1 MHATKMHLYA
11 FQWTV
16 TLKLLA
22 ILTHI
27 IMLLHMLFEYVV
39 CRPKTNTRVKN
50 ENYDTH
56 NLLVFTVSFFLS
68 SSNNLIK

>member
-27 IMLLHMLFEYVV
+27 IMLLHMLFKYVV
-39 CRPKTNTRVKN
+39 CRRKTNTRVKN

-56 NLLVFTVSFFLS
+56 NLLVFIVSFFLS